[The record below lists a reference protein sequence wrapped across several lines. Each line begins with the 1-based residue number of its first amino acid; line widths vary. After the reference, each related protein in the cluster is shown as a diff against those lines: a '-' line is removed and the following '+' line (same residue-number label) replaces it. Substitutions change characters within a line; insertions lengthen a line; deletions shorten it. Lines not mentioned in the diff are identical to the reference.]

1 MDTCCYSA
9 QEEWNARGTIP
20 RQGRPRT
27 WRIHERLRAQPV
39 CMDIHRGLL
48 FTQSF
53 QRTEGM
59 FLPLRWAMALMHVA
73 QNIPVVIGPDDLI
86 VGRMTG
92 QDGRRSILYPE
103 LEASALPDLKEAHL
117 RKASP
122 FTVTPDDYKII
133 MEEIY
138 PFWKDRSYARAF
150 VTALPR
156 ETRRFIYGED
166 EQNYTRQQFILATTT
181 TSRSSLN
188 FSHDYATILRRGV
201 GDFFRE
207 ARENLERCH
216 DDPAMLVSQGR
227 FWEAMLIVIQA
238 LQTIME
244 RYGNACG
251 HLAAQESDLVR
262 RQELEIMAA
271 NCLHLRDNPPETF
284 WQALQLQWFII
295 MFARLE
301 QDCGTSLSNGRMDQN
316 LYPYYARDLQAG
328 RLSRDKAKELLEC
341 YWLNFAYC
349 PNVKMDATSGK
360 VYEAY
365 AHFEA
370 VTIGGL
376 GTDGKDSTNDLTW
389 LILETRHAMPSTYPD
404 LAVRIH
410 AGTPHKLLTACAD
423 LIKEGQGFPKLFN
436 DEEIVPMYM
445 AKGASRPQAL
455 DYACAGCVEARIE
468 GETYV
473 NGCGRINLAA
483 LVELTLRNGRLKK
496 LGDRRIGPET
506 GDPTSFTSFQA
517 FFNALRT
524 QYENALRHTLIQQMI
539 ADSVKPRY
547 LSAPFC
553 SLLVRPCRE
562 AACDIHQYVPDSFR
576 EIFVDQV
583 GFATL
588 VDSVAAVKKLVY
600 EDNAI
605 TMQELL
611 QALDADFIGYDALR
625 AALQHAPKFGRN
637 DAYADA
643 IGKAL
648 DEIICVYLH
657 QHKGL
662 HGESFSSRLV
672 PITSHV
678 PSGAVIGATPDG
690 RKSGVYLSEGTS
702 PAHGQ
707 ENNGPTAVLLSNKAA
722 KNEGYSER
730 AAWLLN
736 VKLSPSLVTGRE
748 GTEKLAE
755 FIRSWCDLRLW
766 HIQFNVINRE
776 TLEAARDDPD
786 SYRDII
792 VRVAG
797 YSAYFTELTPM
808 LQNELIERTEFS

>member
-9 QEEWNARGTIP
+9 QEAWHAEGTIP
-20 RQGRPRT
+20 RRHRPRT
-27 WRIHERLRAQPV
+27 WRIHERLRSQPV
-39 CMDIHRGLL
+39 VMDIHRGLL

-53 QRTEGM
+53 RQTEGM
-59 FLPLRWAMALMHVA
+59 FLPLRWALALLHVA

-103 LEASALPDLKEAHL
+103 LEASALPDLKDAHL

-122 FTVTPDDYKII
+122 FSVTPDDYKII

-138 PFWKDRSYARAF
+138 PFWKERNYAKAF
-150 VTALPR
+150 VTALPH

-166 EQNYTRQQFILATTT
+166 ETNYTRQQFILATTT
-181 TSRSSLN
+181 TARSSLN
-188 FSHDYATILRRGV
+188 YSHDYATILRRGL
-201 GDFFRE
+201 DSFYRE
-207 ARENLERCH
+207 AREKRDLCSA
-216 DDPAMLVSQGR
+216 DPAQLVTRGLFWDSMLV
-227 FWEAMLIVIQA
+227 VIQA

-244 RYGNACG
+244 RYGRECER
-251 HLAAQESDLVR
+251 LAQQESDPVR
-262 RQELEIMAA
+262 RTELATIAA
-271 NCLHLRDNPPETF
+271 NCLHLRHDPPETF
-284 WQALQLQWFII
+284 WQALQLQWFVI

-301 QDCGTSLSNGRMDQN
+301 QDCGTSLSSGRMDQN
-316 LYPYYARDLQAG
+316 LYPYYKRDLEAG
-328 RLSRDKAKELLEC
+328 RLNRDQARELLEC
-341 YWLNFAYC
+341 YWLNFACC
-349 PNVKMDATSGK
+349 PNVKTDATSGK

-376 GTDGKDSTNDLTW
+376 GKDGKDGTNDLTW

-410 AGTPHKLLTACAD
+410 AGTPHDLLAACAD

-436 DEEIVPMYM
+436 DEEIIPLYM
-445 AKGASRPQAL
+445 AKGASRQQAL
-455 DYACAGCVEARIE
+455 DYACAGCVEARVE

-483 LVELTLRNGRLKK
+483 LVEMTLRDGRLRK
-496 LGDRRIGPET
+496 LGDRRVGPST
-506 GDPTSFTSFQA
+506 GDPLAFHSFQE
-517 FFNALRT
+517 FFAALRT
-524 QYENALRHTLIQQMI
+524 QYEHALRHTLIQQMI
-539 ADSVKPRY
+539 ADQVKPRY
-547 LSAPFC
+547 LAAPFC

-588 VDSVAAVKKLVY
+588 VDSVTAIKKLVF
-600 EDNAI
+600 DSRAI
-605 TMQELL
+605 TMKELL
-611 QALDADFIGYDALR
+611 QALDDDFQGHEALR
-625 AALQHAPKFGRN
+625 EALRSAPKFGRN

-643 IGKAL
+643 VGKEL
-648 DEIICVYLH
+648 DEIICAYLH

-690 RKSGVYLSEGTS
+690 RKAGVYLSEGTS

-707 ENNGPTAVLLSNKAA
+707 GNNGPTAVLLSNKAA

-736 VKLSPSLVTGRE
+736 IKLTPALVKGEE
-748 GTEKLAE
+748 GTERLIA

-766 HIQFNVINRE
+766 HVQFNVINQK
-776 TLEAARDDPD
+776 TLIAARDDPD

-808 LQNELIERTEFS
+808 LQNEIIERTEFS